1 MPGLRTSDFTDVP
14 ADGAGDGIV
23 VCGGVYRVR
32 RHASNGEMAVFHVP
46 AADSDGDGFAC
57 AAAAGRG
64 QLAGLCGR
72 THVFSVCAAG
82 PWVGS
87 GYRGEI
93 PAGAIAGVRSR
104 NSRRDSWRG
113 FWKLFALGHGGRIQN
128 GARPRRHG
136 HGRREND
143 GHDRSVSRV
152 TGNLSDAS
160 GGESAGQRDRTWPY
174 RGSVPH
180 GLEERRSQTR
190 EPQRTGDAAP
200 IAMGDCEAVPVAAG
214 DVSGNWSAGNRV
226 WGTSDRGAMAN
237 FQGNRRLTKRTAVDC
252 KKQIEKGKKRKKEKK
267 KTQRRGEPQ
276 RRAKEK
282 REETDVRNAAK
293 CKQHAAPLDYCRGTG
308 SWVPGGRGAG
318 GVFDAEVFSAHAGGE
333 RIQNGRAANR
343 ESFGVHGGLDARGH
357 SATARTGKGTGTTAS
372 HRERARGADGA
383 AERRSNE
390 KHAGGSGGGERHGNY
405 FQLESGGGAG
415 AGNSRAGIPAL
426 QRGARGVLGLD
437 EVDYGVPFDRE
448 NFPAR
453 RGGTYPARGRHAM
466 LGRDDLADPERRRK
480 DQRRDLHADGFDGTE
495 RAPATDAIEGKPGRA
510 GRTFCGNRARVQER
524 AGDDFGLRA
533 DDPVGVHRGGGSRL
547 RETHPGADAEHHARG
562 DGVLEVRA
570 AAGK

>member
-87 GYRGEI
+87 GSRGEI
-93 PAGAIAGVRSR
+93 PASAIAGVRSR

-160 GGESAGQRDRTWPY
+160 GGESAGKRDRTWPY
-174 RGSVPH
+174 RGSVPL
-180 GLEERRSQTR
+180 GLEGRRSETR
-190 EPQRTGDAAP
+190 EPPGTGNAAS

-214 DVSGNWSAGNRV
+214 DVSGDWRAGNRV
-226 WGTSDRGAMAN
+226 WGASDRDAVADFEGN
-237 FQGNRRLTKRTAVDC
+237 CQLTRRVNRRLVKESRGRKETEKR
-252 KKQIEKGKKRKKEKK
+252 KKENAETRKGKKR
-267 KTQRRGEPQ
+267 
-276 RRAKEK
+276 
-282 REETDVRNAAK
+282 
-293 CKQHAAPLDYCRGTG
+293 
-308 SWVPGGRGAG
+308 
-318 GVFDAEVFSAHAGGE
+318 
-333 RIQNGRAANR
+333 
-343 ESFGVHGGLDARGH
+343 
-357 SATARTGKGTGTTAS
+357 
-372 HRERARGADGA
+372 
-383 AERRSNE
+383 
-390 KHAGGSGGGERHGNY
+390 
-405 FQLESGGGAG
+405 
-415 AGNSRAGIPAL
+415 
-426 QRGARGVLGLD
+426 
-437 EVDYGVPFDRE
+437 
-448 NFPAR
+448 
-453 RGGTYPARGRHAM
+453 
-466 LGRDDLADPERRRK
+466 RD
-480 DQRRDLHADGFDGTE
+480 
-495 RAPATDAIEGKPGRA
+495 
-510 GRTFCGNRARVQER
+510 
-524 AGDDFGLRA
+524 
-533 DDPVGVHRGGGSRL
+533 
-547 RETHPGADAEHHARG
+547 
-562 DGVLEVRA
+562 
-570 AAGK
+570 